1 MTDEEFKKSKNEL
14 DKLKIK
20 KEQIKINDDKLKV
33 LKANGLENKSL
44 TIVYLSSL
52 AYFILFLIS
61 MVLNNTLAS
70 IFPGA
75 IYPTVLI
82 GISICVGTIGKNLI
96 YKKYKIED
104 RLKSF
109 TNARTEAEKIEEAVL
124 YQIEI
129 DKLNNKNKVIDEAI
143 ETLTNE
149 KETLNKISDKYNIS
163 DKTTYSNEE
172 VKNNID
178 KLSETIKKQY
188 NELDELSTDKVLCE
202 KFFTVEE
209 KLERRMRTMM
219 VAMITGVTTAAM
231 SLPPLLLVKDTI
243 QGASTLTSLMLS
255 LTPMITGIIGG
266 SAYMIKKNSDQKKA
280 FKSLKKKLNISE
292 ESLNKNIEN
301 KEELEEAIE
310 KQIKNISLTEIE
322 LQENMRSLD
331 NKTAQPKKDISDN
344 SKQNEELIEM
354 ILEELFGKDEDNKEP
369 TVVKRKILNQN
380 DRK

>member
-20 KEQIKINDDKLKV
+20 KEQIKINEDKLKV

-70 IFPGA
+70 IFPWA

-82 GISICVGTIGKNLI
+82 GTSICVGAIGKNLI

-124 YQIEI
+124 SQIEI

-143 ETLTNE
+143 EALTKE
-149 KETLNKISDKYNIS
+149 KETINKISGKYNIS

-188 NELDELSTDKVLCE
+188 NELDELSTNKVLCE
-202 KFFTVEE
+202 KFLTVEE

-243 QGASTLTSLMLS
+243 QSASILTSLMLS

-266 SAYMIKKNSDQKKA
+266 SAYMLKRNSDQKKA
-280 FKSLKKKLNISE
+280 FKSLKKKLNLKE
-292 ESLNKNIEN
+292 ENLNKNIEN

-310 KQIKNISLTEIE
+310 KQIKNISLNEIE
-322 LQENMRSLD
+322 LQENMRYLD
-331 NKTAQPKKDISDN
+331 NEPTQSKKDISDKPKYVN
-344 SKQNEELIEM
+344 YDYIDE
-354 ILEELFGKDEDNKEP
+354 ILEEIKEDKGP
-369 TVVKRKILNQN
+369 TLVKRKILNQN
-380 DRK
+380 YKK

>member
-20 KEQIKINDDKLKV
+20 KEQIKINEDKLKV

-52 AYFILFLIS
+52 AYFILSLIS

-82 GISICVGTIGKNLI
+82 GTSICVGAIGKNLI

-124 YQIEI
+124 SQIEI

-143 ETLTNE
+143 EALTKE
-149 KETLNKISDKYNIS
+149 KETINKISGKYNIS

-188 NELDELSTDKVLCE
+188 NELDELSTNKVLYE

-209 KLERRMRTMM
+209 KLERRMRAMM

-243 QGASTLTSLMLS
+243 QSASILTSLMLS

-266 SAYMIKKNSDQKKA
+266 SAYMLKRNNDQKKA
-280 FKSLKKKLNISE
+280 FKSLKKKLNLKE
-292 ESLNKNIEN
+292 ENLNKNIEN
-301 KEELEEAIE
+301 KEKLEEAIE
-310 KQIKNISLTEIE
+310 KQIKNISLNEIE
-322 LQENMRSLD
+322 LQENMRYLD
-331 NKTAQPKKDISDN
+331 NEPTQSKKDISDKPKYIN
-344 SKQNEELIEM
+344 YDYIDE
-354 ILEELFGKDEDNKEP
+354 ILEEIKEDKGP
-369 TVVKRKILNQN
+369 TLVKRKILNQN
-380 DRK
+380 YKK

>member
-20 KEQIKINDDKLKV
+20 KEQIKINEDKLKV

-52 AYFILFLIS
+52 AYFILSLIS

-82 GISICVGTIGKNLI
+82 GTSICVGAIGKNLI

-124 YQIEI
+124 SQIEI

-143 ETLTNE
+143 EALTKE
-149 KETLNKISDKYNIS
+149 KETINKISGKYNIS

-188 NELDELSTDKVLCE
+188 NELDELSTNKVLYE

-209 KLERRMRTMM
+209 KLERRMRAMM

-243 QGASTLTSLMLS
+243 QSASILTSLMLS

-266 SAYMIKKNSDQKKA
+266 SAYMLKRNNDQKKA
-280 FKSLKKKLNISE
+280 FKSLKKKLNLKE
-292 ESLNKNIEN
+292 ENLNKNIEN
-301 KEELEEAIE
+301 KEELEEAIK
-310 KQIKNISLTEIE
+310 KQIKNISLNEIE
-322 LQENMRSLD
+322 LQENMRYLD
-331 NKTAQPKKDISDN
+331 NEPTQSKKDISDKPKYIN
-344 SKQNEELIEM
+344 YDYIDE
-354 ILEELFGKDEDNKEP
+354 ILEEIKEDKGP
-369 TVVKRKILNQN
+369 TLVKRKILNQN
-380 DRK
+380 YKK

>member
-20 KEQIKINDDKLKV
+20 KEQIKINEDKLKV

-52 AYFILFLIS
+52 AYFILSLIS

-82 GISICVGTIGKNLI
+82 GTSICVGAIGKNLI

-124 YQIEI
+124 SQIEI

-143 ETLTNE
+143 EALTKE
-149 KETLNKISDKYNIS
+149 KETINKISGKYNIS

-188 NELDELSTDKVLCE
+188 NELDELSTNKVLYE

-209 KLERRMRTMM
+209 KLERRMRAMM

-243 QGASTLTSLMLS
+243 QSASILTSLMLS

-266 SAYMIKKNSDQKKA
+266 SAYMLKRNNDQKKA
-280 FKSLKKKLNISE
+280 FKSLKKKLNLKE
-292 ESLNKNIEN
+292 ENLNKNIEN
-301 KEELEEAIE
+301 KEELEEASK
-310 KQIKNISLTEIE
+310 KQIKNISLNEIE
-322 LQENMRSLD
+322 LQENMRYLD
-331 NKTAQPKKDISDN
+331 NEPTQSKKDISDKPKYIN
-344 SKQNEELIEM
+344 YDYIDE
-354 ILEELFGKDEDNKEP
+354 ILEEIKEDKGP
-369 TVVKRKILNQN
+369 TLVKRKILNQN
-380 DRK
+380 YKK

>member
-20 KEQIKINDDKLKV
+20 KEQIKINEDKLKV

-52 AYFILFLIS
+52 AYFILSLIS

-75 IYPTVLI
+75 IYPTILI
-82 GISICVGTIGKNLI
+82 GTSICVGTIGKNLI

-124 YQIEI
+124 SQIEI

-143 ETLTNE
+143 EALTKE
-149 KETLNKISDKYNIS
+149 KETINKISGKYNIS

-188 NELDELSTDKVLCE
+188 NELDELSTNKVLYE

-231 SLPPLLLVKDTI
+231 SLPPLLLVKDTV
-243 QGASTLTSLMLS
+243 QSASILTSLMLS

-266 SAYMIKKNSDQKKA
+266 SAYMLKRNNDQKKA
-280 FKSLKKKLNISE
+280 FKSLKKKLNLKE
-292 ESLNKNIEN
+292 ENLNKNIEN
-301 KEELEEAIE
+301 KEELEEAIK
-310 KQIKNISLTEIE
+310 KQIKNISLNEIE
-322 LQENMRSLD
+322 LQKNMRYLD
-331 NKTAQPKKDISDN
+331 NEPTQSKKDISDKPKYIN
-344 SKQNEELIEM
+344 YDYIDE
-354 ILEELFGKDEDNKEP
+354 ILEEIKEDKGP
-369 TVVKRKILNQN
+369 TLVKRKILNQN
-380 DRK
+380 YKK